1 MAKLVDA
8 RDSKSRGSDTVS
20 VRVRP
25 SAPFLARKRG
35 FMAAPSCIF
44 CKIIRQEIPSAII
57 KENQAAIAIKDI
69 SPRAPI
75 HYLIIP
81 KIHIESVAHMSDA
94 EATVAAQMLILAR
107 DIAADAGITG
117 FNLIANNGASAG
129 QSVMHMHVHFLA
141 GKDIYEHGLSL

>member
-35 FMAAPSCIF
+35 YMAATSCVF
-44 CKIIRQEIPSAII
+44 CKIVAREIPAPIV
-57 KENQAAIAIKDI
+57 KENESAIAIKDI
-69 SPRAPI
+69 NPSAPI

-81 KIHIESVAHMSDA
+81 KNHIESVAHLTDA
-94 EATVAAQMLILAR
+94 DAMVAAQVMLLAR
-107 DIAADAGITG
+107 DLALDGGVQG
-117 FNLIANNGASAG
+117 FNLVANNGASAG
-129 QSVMHMHVHFLA
+129 QSVMHMHMHFLA
-141 GKDIYEHGLSL
+141 GKNIYESGFSL